1 MNSVREFNKFKK
13 RISLIKQ
20 TFPNDSFPISLE
32 LIVFIC
38 EQNFLGKEVTV
49 NSLFTSVN
57 FSYTAIR
64 HHYLYLLNN
73 GFIEKKESENDKRVK
88 LVAPSPKSIQFM
100 NDLSY
105 LDTICNQKLL

>member
-1 MNSVREFNKFKK
+1 LNSVKDFQKFKK
-13 RISLIKQ
+13 KISLIKK

-38 EQNFLGKEVTV
+38 EQNFLGNEVTV

-64 HHYLYLLNN
+64 HHYLYLMKN
-73 GFIEKKESENDKRVK
+73 GFITKKESTNDKRVK
-88 LVAPSPKSIQFM
+88 FVIPSCKSIEFI
-100 NDLSY
+100 NNLSS
-105 LDTICNQKLL
+105 LDN